1 MASRFWRLKRS
12 LNNLAFRMS
21 IVKLTPGTSR
31 PLLPLAM
38 ILIVGFSMFVVTGG
52 LFVLVQPYTPTVQR
66 PRGGLEFVYPQDIH
80 NQTVQEFVF
89 AFIIYSIGILGLYLM
104 LSSTRYAYR
113 PARAWGML
121 AFSMILIVLF
131 IGLGYFVLYDK
142 IH

>member
-1 MASRFWRLKRS
+1 MANRLFRLKRS
-12 LNNLAFRMS
+12 LNNLAYRMS
-21 IVKLTPGTSR
+21 IVKLTPGSSR
-31 PLLPLAM
+31 PLLPVAM

-52 LFVLVQPYTPTVQR
+52 LFVLVQPYTPLVQR
-66 PRGGLEFVYPQDIH
+66 QSGLSFVYPGDIH

-89 AFIIYSIGILGLYLM
+89 AFVIYALGLTGLYLM
-104 LSSTRYAYR
+104 LSSTRLAYR

-121 AFSMILIVLF
+121 AVSMILIVLF